1 MYKILILG
9 PQGSGKG
16 TQASLL
22 AQRLGVPALSMG
34 QLLRDEVKSGSELG
48 KEIDAIIHG
57 QGKLVPDQTAAEVLK
72 RRLAQP
78 DAAQGY
84 VLDGYPRNIAQYTV
98 SLAIVQ
104 PTHVLLV
111 DVPRAESLARLS
123 KRAELEGRVDDTAEL
138 INTRLEVYENET
150 KPILEEY
157 RQSGVLHE
165 VNGIGSVEEVKGRI
179 WKIVIG
185 NW

>member
-22 AQRLGVPALSMG
+22 AERLGIPALSMG
-34 QLLRDEVKSGSELG
+34 ALLRDEVNSGSALG

-72 RRLAQP
+72 RRLVQA
-78 DAAQGY
+78 DAAGGY
-84 VLDGYPRNIAQYTV
+84 VLDGYPRNIAQYNV
-98 SLAIVQ
+98 SLDIVQ
-104 PTHVLLV
+104 PSHVLLI
-111 DVPRAESLARLS
+111 DVPAAESLARLS
-123 KRAELEGRVDDTAEL
+123 KRARLEGRVDDTTEL
-138 INTRLEVYENET
+138 INTRLNVYENET

-157 RQSGVLHE
+157 RRAGVLHE
-165 VNGIGSVEEVKGRI
+165 VDGIGSIDEISSRI
-179 WKIVIG
+179 AAVLGI
-185 NW
+185 

>member
-22 AQRLGVPALSMG
+22 AQRLGIPALSMG
-34 QLLRDEVKSGSELG
+34 ALLRDEVNSGSTLG

-72 RRLAQP
+72 RRLVQA
-78 DAAQGY
+78 DATGGY
-84 VLDGYPRNIAQYTV
+84 VLDGYPRNIAQYNV
-98 SLAIVQ
+98 SLDIVR
-104 PTHVLLV
+104 PTHVLLI

-123 KRAELEGRVDDTAEL
+123 KRAQLEGRVDDTTEL
-138 INTRLEVYENET
+138 INTRLNVYENET
-150 KPILEEY
+150 KPILEQY
-157 RQSGVLHE
+157 RRAGVLHE
-165 VNGIGSVEEVKGRI
+165 VDGIGSIDEIALRI
-179 WKIVIG
+179 AAILGI
-185 NW
+185 